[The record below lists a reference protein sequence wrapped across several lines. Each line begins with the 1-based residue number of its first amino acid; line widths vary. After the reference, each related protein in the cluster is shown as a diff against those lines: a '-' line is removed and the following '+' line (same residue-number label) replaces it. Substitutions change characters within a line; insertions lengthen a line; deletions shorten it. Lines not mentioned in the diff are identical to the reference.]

1 MQPQLTDRD
10 VTLIRESL
18 DLLARAGVTLADQ
31 IEPHDVEDAVEDVVA
46 DGAALFRAFPL
57 TTIAGLVDPDG
68 VPLVGGAVVASA
80 SKSPLGPGASIEE
93 LVRRYAGVAGTEIR
107 DVAVVPDPESAG
119 ETGSVRIRFGEWDV
133 ADIDYDFSGADDHG
147 FELDVLAAALPL
159 DAAAATFP
167 TPDGR
172 DVTLLI
178 PSSADPAA
186 VDALFDAIEDEFGA
200 GFEAGFGA

>member
-31 IEPHDVEDAVEDVVA
+31 IEPHDVEDAVEDAVA
-46 DGAALFRAFPL
+46 DDAALFRAFPL

-68 VPLVGGAVVASA
+68 APLVGGAVVARA
-80 SKSPLGPGASIEE
+80 STSPIRGEADIAA
-93 LVRRYAGVAGTEIR
+93 LVRRYAGATGAQAR

-119 ETGSVRIRFGEWDV
+119 ETGSVRVRFGEWDV
-133 ADIDYDFSGADDHG
+133 ADIDYDFSGADGHG

-172 DVTLLI
+172 DVTLFI
-178 PSSADPAA
+178 PAGADPAA
-186 VDALFDAIEDEFGA
+186 VDALFDAIEAECGAAFGA
-200 GFEAGFGA
+200 GFEA